1 MAGLI
6 PQAFIDDLLSRV
18 DIVDVIDKR
27 VKLRKTGKNYSALCP
42 FHTEKSPSFSVEPE
56 KQFYYCF
63 GCGAGGNALGF
74 VMDYERMDFPQA
86 VETLAGDYG
95 IEVPREEGAQQSKRH
110 SENGKIF
117 DILEKANQYYQSQ
130 LRSHPAKQKAVDYLK
145 SRGLTGQVAKH
156 FGIGFAPPGWENLL
170 QALEK
175 GGGETEQM
183 LKAGLL
189 IKRDTQGDANR
200 KDGQYD
206 RFRDRIMFPIRDT
219 RGRVLGFGGRVLT
232 DEKPKYLNSPETPV
246 YHKGNELY
254 GLYEAKRSNS
264 KLQRFII
271 VEGYMDVVAL
281 AQHGITYAV
290 ATLGTATSATHLN
303 RLFRLA
309 PDVVYCFDGDAAGR
323 TAAWRGLE
331 ATLPVLQDGRQV
343 RFLFLPEGEDPDTLI
358 RKIGH
363 ERFSTLIDN
372 ATPLANFFFEHL
384 SEGIDTDSIDGKAK
398 LSSLAIPLL
407 KQLPEGIYRQLMLD
421 KLAALAGVSSQ
432 SIESMLNKNIA
443 KAAPAPAPAEPTPP
457 DYGDY
462 PDYGADS
469 PSQSYSPAPSYQ
481 GKRNKLAPS
490 QPQKAVNKGAGLK
503 AIELLLLQPDIAQDI
518 ELDAQLLRENGDQYT
533 DLLLELIELVQ
544 QTPNIETY
552 TLLGH
557 FYGTP
562 VGNELTQL
570 LKNEKITPH
579 EGVASEFLY
588 LIDTLSAVARK
599 KLMQRQLVEKLRP
612 ILRSTKT

>member
-27 VKLRKTGKNYSALCP
+27 VKLKKTGKNYSALCP
-42 FHTEKSPSFSVEPE
+42 FHTEKSPSFSVEPD

-74 VMDYERMDFPQA
+74 VMDYERMEFPQA
-86 VETLAGDYG
+86 VEALAGDYG
-95 IEVPREEGAQQSKRH
+95 IEVPREEGEQHGKKAH
-110 SENGKIF
+110 ENKKVF
-117 DILEKANQYYQSQ
+117 DILESANQYYQLQ
-130 LRSHPAKQKAVDYLK
+130 LRKHPAKKTAVDYLK
-145 SRGLTGQVAKH
+145 TRGLTGQIAKH
-156 FGIGFAPPGWENLL
+156 FGIGYAPPGWDNLL
-170 QALEK
+170 KTLDT
-175 GGGETEQM
+175 GDGEIEQM

-189 IKRDTQGDANR
+189 IKREQDEKQQR
-200 KDGQYD
+200 EGQYD
-206 RFRDRIMFPIRDT
+206 RFRDRIMFPIRDS

-264 KLQRFII
+264 KLKRFII
-271 VEGYMDVVAL
+271 VEGYMDVLAL

-290 ATLGTATSATHLN
+290 ATLGTATSDTHLT

-309 PDVVYCFDGDAAGR
+309 PDVIYCFDGDAAGR

-331 ATLPVLQDGRQV
+331 ATLPILQDGRQV

-358 RKIGH
+358 RKIGQD
-363 ERFSTLIDN
+363 RFSALIDN

-384 SEGIDTDSIDGKAK
+384 SEDIDINAIDGKAK

-407 KQLPEGIYRQLMLD
+407 RKLPEGIYRQLMLD
-421 KLAALAGVSSQ
+421 KLAEIASVSSQ
-432 SIESMLNKNIA
+432 SIETMISKSAA
-443 KAAPAPAPAEPTPP
+443 KATPSAPQEPAPPSYDDIPEYGAEHS
-457 DYGDY
+457 DY
-462 PDYGADS
+462 PSAPDFRRRGARPS
-469 PSQSYSPAPSYQ
+469 PP
-481 GKRNKLAPS
+481 K
-490 QPQKAVNKGAGLK
+490 PQKAASKSPGLK
-503 AIELLLLQPDIAQDI
+503 AIELLLLRPEIA
-518 ELDAQLLRENGDQYT
+518 LDAKPDEQLLRENGDQYT

-544 QTPNIETY
+544 HTPTIETY

-557 FYGTP
+557 FYGTT

-570 LKNEKITPH
+570 IKNEKITPH

-588 LIDTLSAVARK
+588 LIDTLTADARK
-599 KLMQRQLVEKLRP
+599 KRTKKEIMEQIRPKLKSSQDP
-612 ILRSTKT
+612 I

>member
-27 VKLRKTGKNYSALCP
+27 VKLKKTGKNYSALCP
-42 FHTEKSPSFSVEPE
+42 FHTEKSPSFSVEPD

-74 VMDYERMDFPQA
+74 VMDYERMEFPQA
-86 VETLAGDYG
+86 VEALAGDYG
-95 IEVPREEGAQQSKRH
+95 IEVPREEGEQHNKRA
-110 SENGKIF
+110 SENKKVF
-117 DILEKANQYYQSQ
+117 DILESANQYYQLQ
-130 LRSHPAKQKAVDYLK
+130 LRKHSAKKTAVDYLK
-145 SRGLTGQVAKH
+145 TRGLTGQIAKH
-156 FGIGFAPPGWENLL
+156 FGIGFAPPGWDNLL
-170 QALEK
+170 KTLDT
-175 GGGETEQM
+175 GDGEIEQM

-189 IKRDTQGDANR
+189 IKREQDEKQQR
-200 KDGQYD
+200 EGQYD
-206 RFRDRIMFPIRDT
+206 RFRDRIMFPIRDS

-264 KLQRFII
+264 KLKRFII
-271 VEGYMDVVAL
+271 VEGYMDVLAL

-290 ATLGTATSATHLN
+290 ATLGTATSDTHLT

-309 PDVVYCFDGDAAGR
+309 PNVIYCFDGDAAGR

-331 ATLPVLQDGRQV
+331 ATLPILQDGRQA

-363 ERFSTLIDN
+363 DRFSTMIDN

-384 SEGIDTDSIDGKAK
+384 SQDIDTSAIDGKAK

-407 KQLPEGIYRQLMLD
+407 RKLPEGIYRQLMLD
-421 KLAALAGVSSQ
+421 KLAEMAGVSSQ
-432 SIESMLNKNIA
+432 SIETMISKSAA
-443 KAAPAPAPAEPTPP
+443 KAAPPAPQEPAPPNYDDIPEYGAERSDYPSEP
-457 DYGDY
+457 DYRRRAAR
-462 PDYGADS
+462 PS
-469 PSQSYSPAPSYQ
+469 PP
-481 GKRNKLAPS
+481 K
-490 QPQKAVNKGAGLK
+490 PQKASSKSPGLK
-503 AIELLLLQPDIAQDI
+503 AIELLLLRPEIA
-518 ELDAQLLRENGDQYT
+518 LDAKPDEQLLRENGDQYT

-544 QTPNIETY
+544 HTPTIETY

-557 FYGTP
+557 FYGTT

-570 LKNEKITPH
+570 IKNEKITPH

-588 LIDTLSAVARK
+588 LIDTLTADARK
-599 KLMQRQLVEKLRP
+599 KRTKKEIMEKIRP
-612 ILRSTKT
+612 KLKSSQDPI